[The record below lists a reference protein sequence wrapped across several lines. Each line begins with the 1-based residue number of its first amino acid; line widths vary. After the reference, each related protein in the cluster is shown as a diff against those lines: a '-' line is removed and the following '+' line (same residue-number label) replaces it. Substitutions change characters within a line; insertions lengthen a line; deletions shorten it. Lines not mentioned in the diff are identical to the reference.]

1 MSSNN
6 LITIVE
12 AEQNGVS
19 MDMVRVCK
27 EIRRLAQ
34 LDRISLDESTHRS
47 GLNRHLYAYVEYCG
61 MNVKEYIKDYLSNL
75 HPYMIERYKGQEPE
89 SNFICVLDNIYR
101 VSIYIKLD
109 KTFGNEVIVSFHE
122 NNKRGIA
129 KENNLIQNKQPQ
141 LVPVFADEV
150 CATIEGSPKEEI
162 KVFVQR
168 GMLTL
173 PLRIMGQKCENGV
186 YIVNRDDIEVPILE
200 QCNQYLRDMYTSDLD
215 LEALDQVEIFSF
227 LHQIS
232 FTSYGN
238 TIFSNISLL
247 IDNMAIQKGQISK
260 KVADFALITYIEHL
274 SIDKQHADELIELLE
289 DKYSV
294 RSQKGIDL
302 ILERIKNGLDAK
314 NQEPEIELVNKKVEN
329 KSITVLPTTK
339 RPKL

>member
-1 MSSNN
+1 MENN
-6 LITIVE
+6 FITVVE
-12 AEQNGVS
+12 AEKNGIS
-19 MDMVRVCK
+19 METVRVCK
-27 EIRRLAQ
+27 EIRKLAQ
-34 LDRISLDESTHRS
+34 LDRITLDESTHRS
-47 GLNRHLYAYVEYCG
+47 GLNRHLYAYIEYCG
-61 MNVKEYIKDYLSNL
+61 MDVKDYIKGYLSNL
-75 HPYMIERYKGQEPE
+75 HPYMIERYKEQESD

-129 KENNLIQNKQPQ
+129 KENNLIQNSMDQ

-150 CATIEGSPKEEI
+150 CAKIEGSPKEEV

-173 PLRIMGQKCENGV
+173 PLRIMGKKCENGV
-186 YIVNRDDIEVPILE
+186 YIVNRRDIETPILD

-215 LEALDQVEIFSF
+215 LEALDKVEIFSY

-238 TIFSNISLL
+238 TTFSNVSLL
-247 IDNMAIQKGQISK
+247 IDNMAIQKGTISR
-260 KVADFALITYIEHL
+260 KVADFALITYIDHL

-289 DKYSV
+289 DKYRV
-294 RSQKGIDL
+294 KSQKGIEL
-302 ILERIKNGLDAK
+302 ILERIKSGLYAK
-314 NQEPEIELVNKKVEN
+314 IGVEPKPVLIPLENKK
-329 KSITVLPTTK
+329 
-339 RPKL
+339 PKL